1 MLQFGFDEFNILF
14 IDNAHRKQIMN
25 KQDKA
30 ELAEFIIDQKALA
43 EKEAFEAQEDER
55 RVWAQNNGNDSG
67 FDPYWNLD

>member
-1 MLQFGFDEFNILF
+1 
-14 IDNAHRKQIMN
+14 MN